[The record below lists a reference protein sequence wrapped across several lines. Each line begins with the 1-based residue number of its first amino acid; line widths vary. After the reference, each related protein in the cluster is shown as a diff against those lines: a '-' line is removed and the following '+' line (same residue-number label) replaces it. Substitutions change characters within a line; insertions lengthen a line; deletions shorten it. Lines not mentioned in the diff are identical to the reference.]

1 MAHRIVMPSFGM
13 YTAEGN
19 LGRWLRPA
27 GSLVEAGEIIAE
39 LVTEKATYDLEAP
52 ASGILHP
59 VAAEGASLLVEGF
72 IGWIL
77 EEGEA
82 APPTEGKGS
91 PNALGTLP
99 IARDAGTRGPVE
111 APAHASSSLAAESVR
126 ASPVARRLA
135 VEHGIDLGRLT
146 GTGPGGRIVE
156 ADVLAARER
165 GAIAPLAPITAISAS
180 PRSPWVLRGRLP
192 LAGARKAIGERLRRT
207 LESAVSLTLTR
218 EVRAEA
224 LVAARTAL
232 AVRLGTAIPYDALLL
247 KIFADALRERPALH
261 AVIEAGEILLLDEV
275 HLGLAVSVSE
285 QAGGLVAPVV
295 RDVDRRPIGSVAED
309 VRTLIAK
316 ARAGALRPQ
325 DVLGGVATLTNLGA
339 YGIDAFTPVL
349 NPPQSVILGVG
360 RIAARPVVDEGRLA
374 VGTTCVLS
382 LTFDHRVADGAPA
395 AELLDAVARRMND
408 PEYLAALAGLASP
421 K

>member
-19 LGRWLRPA
+19 LGRWLLPA
-27 GSLVEAGEIIAE
+27 GSRVEAGEIIAE

-82 APPTEGKGS
+82 PPAITPESAPDPPNLPDAPGAGS
-91 PNALGTLP
+91 P
-99 IARDAGTRGPVE
+99 ARDAGTVENGRVSPGALPV
-111 APAHASSSLAAESVR
+111 AAVGSLR
-126 ASPVARRLA
+126 ASPVARRIA
-135 VEHGIDLGRLT
+135 AEHGIDLRRVT

-156 ADVLAARER
+156 ADVVAARER
-165 GAIAPLAPITAISAS
+165 AS
-180 PRSPWVLRGRLP
+180 DAARSPSPWVLRGRLP

-218 EVRAEA
+218 EVRAAA
-224 LVAARTAL
+224 LVAARADLT
-232 AVRLGTAIPYDALLL
+232 VRLGASIPVDALLL
-247 KIFADALRERPALH
+247 KIFGDALREHPALL
-261 AVIEAGEILLLDEV
+261 AVIEGQEILLLDEV
-275 HLGLAVSVSE
+275 HLGLAVAVPE
-285 QAGGLVAPVV
+285 KAGGLVVPVV
-295 RDVDRRPIGSVAED
+295 RDVDRRPLGSVAED
-309 VRTLIAK
+309 VRALTAK
-316 ARAGALRPQ
+316 ARTGALRPQ

-339 YGIDAFTPVL
+339 HGIDAFTPVL

-408 PEYLAALAGLASP
+408 PEYLAGLA
-421 K
+421 

>member
-19 LGRWLRPA
+19 LGRWLQPA
-27 GSLVEAGEIIAE
+27 GSRVEAGEIIAE
-39 LVTEKATYDLEAP
+39 LITEKATYDVEAP

-59 VAAEGASLLVEGF
+59 LAEEGASLQVEGL

-82 APPTEGKGS
+82 APTAVSESS
-91 PNALGTLP
+91 PEAQGAVP
-99 IARDAGTRGPVE
+99 AASDAGTVGSVGTLAGAGPV
-111 APAHASSSLAAESVR
+111 PAAESLR
-126 ASPVARRLA
+126 ASPVARRIA
-135 VEHGIDLGRLT
+135 AEHGIDLRRLT

-156 ADVLAARER
+156 ADVVAARQR
-165 GAIAPLAPITAISAS
+165 TSVAAH

-192 LAGARKAIGERLRRT
+192 LAGARRAIGERLRRT
-207 LESAVSLTLTR
+207 LETAVSLTLTR

-224 LVAARTAL
+224 LVAARADL
-232 AVRLGTAIPYDALLL
+232 AARLGASIPYDALLL
-247 KIFADALRERPALH
+247 KIFADALRERPALL

-285 QAGGLVAPVV
+285 KAGGLVAPVV

-309 VRTLIAK
+309 VRALTAK
-316 ARAGALRPQ
+316 ARAGTLRPE
-325 DVLGGVATLTNLGA
+325 DVLGGVATITNLGA

-395 AELLDAVARRMND
+395 AELLDAVAQRMND
-408 PEYLAALAGLASP
+408 PVYLAGLA
-421 K
+421 